1 MKHIAILCSGGDVS
15 GMNAGLKRFVEYSM
29 MHGLKPYFIEHGYE
43 GLIDNAIYPATYS
56 HVSGIIS
63 RGGTII
69 HTSRSSRFR
78 EASYRQIAIDN
89 LAKHQIDALIVMGG
103 DGSFNGMQKLSE
115 EAPTMRFSGIP
126 STIDNDIAGTE
137 YCLGV
142 DTALNMIKYAIDSV
156 RDTASSYGRAF
167 VIEAMGRGCG
177 YLALVSALTS
187 GAEMCLIPEIPYDL
201 TQYKKRFLKQKSEG
215 RKYFIAVVSE
225 ALNNTSQIEQW
236 FKEEIGIEATP
247 MVLGHI
253 QRGGNPTVY
262 DRLMA
267 FHFVTHAID
276 GILGGKKRAVVCHD
290 HGGFHY
296 KEIDHVVQG
305 KHQIIRSIKPSWN
318 WVRSMVPPDRGR
330 PHTTPPLSHSFC
342 P

>member
-29 MHGLKPYFIEHGYE
+29 MQGLKPYFIENGYE
-43 GLIDNAIYPATYS
+43 GLIDDMIYPATYS

-63 RGGTII
+63 RGGTMI
-69 HTSRSSRFR
+69 HTSRSKRFR
-78 EASYRQIAIDN
+78 EASWRQIAIDN
-89 LAKHQIDALIVMGG
+89 LKAHHIDALVVMGG
-103 DGSFNGMQKLSE
+103 DGSFKGMQKLSE
-115 EAPTMRFSGIP
+115 EAADIRFSGIP

-142 DTALNMIKYAIDSV
+142 DTALNMIKYAIDSI

-201 TQYKKRFLKQKSEG
+201 EQYKEKFLKQKAKG

-225 ALNNTSQIEQW
+225 ALKNTKQIEQW
-236 FKEEIGIEATP
+236 FEQEIGIEATP

-276 GILGGKKRAVVCHD
+276 GLLDGKKSAVVCHD

-296 KEIDHVVQG
+296 KEIDQVVRG
-305 KHQIIRSIKPSWN
+305 KRQISDAL
-318 WVRSMVPPDRGR
+318 MQLGR
-330 PHTTPPLSHSFC
+330 EYGHS
-342 P
+342 

>member
-29 MHGLKPYFIEHGYE
+29 MRGLTPYFVENGYE
-43 GLIDNAIYPATYS
+43 GLIENTIYPATYS

-63 RGGTII
+63 RGGTMI
-69 HTSRSSRFR
+69 HTSRSKRFR
-78 EASYRQIAIDN
+78 EASYRQIAITN
-89 LAKHQIDALIVMGG
+89 LMEHQIDALIVMGG
-103 DGSFNGMQKLSE
+103 DGSFRGMQKLSE
-115 EAPTMRFSGIP
+115 MTPDIYFSGIP
-126 STIDNDIAGTE
+126 STIDNDITGTE

-142 DTALNMIKYAIDSV
+142 DTALNMIKYAIDSI

-167 VIEAMGRGCG
+167 VIEAMGRECG

-201 TQYKKRFLKQKSEG
+201 THYKKKFLKQKSEG

-225 ALNNTSQIEQW
+225 ALKNTKQIEQW
-236 FKEEIGIEATP
+236 FEEEIGIEATP

-267 FHFVTHAID
+267 FHFITHAID
-276 GILGGKKRAVVCHD
+276 GLLNGKKSTVVCHN

-296 KEIDHVVQG
+296 KEIDQVVFG
-305 KHQIIRSIKPSWN
+305 KHQISKAL
-318 WVRSMVPPDRGR
+318 MELGKEYD
-330 PHTTPPLSHSFC
+330 TL
-342 P
+342 